1 MPKQLATRTI
11 EALVRSGHHAPGRH
25 TDRDGLHLHVRTDGQ
40 AAWVLRYRIHAKQK
54 DMGLGGYPAVGL
66 ADARVKARE
75 AKALVARGVDP
86 ALHRRQQRI
95 AATEAAATDRTFAA
109 SAVDLME
116 AKGEAWRNAKHS
128 KQWTSTLAAHVL
140 PVFGAWPVSE
150 VDTNAVL
157 TALRPLWH
165 RTPETASRV
174 RGRIEAVL
182 DFSRARGW
190 RSGENPA
197 RWRGHLSELL
207 PSPRKVAPVSNWPSL
222 PWPQMPA
229 FLGALSKHAGV
240 SAHALRFMILTAAR
254 SGEVRSARWAE
265 VDMEHGIWTIPAARM
280 KARKLHRVPLSELA
294 LSHLR
299 ELAINTSD
307 CHGLVFPGAR
317 PGRPLSDMALSML
330 VSGMSRDGLQP
341 GAPPQWRDHDG
352 RAVVPHGFRT
362 SFRGWTRATSWPDHL
377 GELALAHSD
386 KDRVRAAYARDELLE
401 ERRPMMAAWAEHCS
415 GSRP

>member
-109 SAVDLME
+109 AAVDLME

-207 PSPRKVAPVSNWPSL
+207 PSPPQGRAGEQLAFTPLAADASL
-222 PWPQMPA
+222 PGCAKQA
-229 FLGALSKHAGV
+229 CRRLSKCPSFHDSNG
-240 SAHALRFMILTAAR
+240 
-254 SGEVRSARWAE
+254 
-265 VDMEHGIWTIPAARM
+265 
-280 KARKLHRVPLSELA
+280 
-294 LSHLR
+294 
-299 ELAINTSD
+299 
-307 CHGLVFPGAR
+307 GAV
-317 PGRPLSDMALSML
+317 GR
-330 VSGMSRDGLQP
+330 
-341 GAPPQWRDHDG
+341 GAQ
-352 RAVVPHGFRT
+352 RT
-362 SFRGWTRATSWPDHL
+362 MG
-377 GELALAHSD
+377 
-386 KDRVRAAYARDELLE
+386 
-401 ERRPMMAAWAEHCS
+401 
-415 GSRP
+415 GSRYGAGDLDHPGGPYEGAKTPSCAALGVGSLSFA